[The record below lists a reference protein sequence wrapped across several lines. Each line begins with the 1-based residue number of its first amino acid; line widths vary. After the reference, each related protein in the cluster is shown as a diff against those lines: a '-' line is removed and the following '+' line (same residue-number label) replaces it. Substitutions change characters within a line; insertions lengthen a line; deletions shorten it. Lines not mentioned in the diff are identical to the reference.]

1 MVDLCKLARDIVFGP
16 NEPSGV
22 ETDGVKDG
30 DVTFRFWFV
39 NGPARSFTARV
50 PKSAVDEAR
59 CLPKP
64 SARARLV
71 PYLAEVM
78 VSVANERAARA
89 QRAEREAAAKKAA
102 ELAPLGS
109 SRNPLRYVVDPS
121 MPVGSFA
128 LVNDKGDAVF
138 AQWPSASVE
147 RVGPGAFE
155 VTVPAAGSLR
165 RGRLCP
171 SCVSGVKP
179 SVWLDSDDGRPCGKC
194 GRKPTSGPATPKA
207 RDWRVPPPYD
217 SCEVRHVKHA
227 GAYACRYHNDD
238 VPDQWR
244 GFEGRGDTGPDAYA
258 DYCARIKRMHPDWR
272 HGGTPRGVAPCEHLG
287 DLMPGSRGAAYPI
300 CGRCGAVSSGPP
312 NGFAPSR
319 VGAHSAAYAAEVRAC
334 KACPKRMCSRH
345 HPRDRADALAAHPEP
360 QGADPYALYQVEVL
374 AEALAPFGHD
384 PTGAAVDEALS
395 FAEQVRTTEAALHAE
410 KGARLDALGKAIEV
424 VKEGSK
430 GR

>member
-1 MVDLCKLARDIVFGP
+1 MADPFKLARDIVFGP

-50 PKSAVDEAR
+50 PKSVEKEVRD
-59 CLPKP
+59 LPDP
-64 SARARLV
+64 SARARLA

-78 VSVANERAARA
+78 VSVANEKAARA
-89 QRAEREAAAKKAA
+89 QRAEREAAAKKTHV
-102 ELAPLGS
+102 LTPVVVPGVLGGE
-109 SRNPLRYVVDPS
+109 LRYVVDPS

-138 AQWPSASVE
+138 AQWPNASVE

-155 VTVPAAGSLR
+155 VTVPVAGSLR
-165 RGRLCP
+165 RGRFCP
-171 SCVSGVKP
+171 SCVSGVEP
-179 SVWLDSDDGRPCGKC
+179 SAWLDSDDGRPCGKC
-194 GRKPTSGPATPKA
+194 GRALTSGPPATSDA
-207 RDWRVPPPYD
+207 CDCDNGWRRLGRERAACACPLG
-217 SCEVRHVKHA
+217 RAHVVLKTLERLGV
-227 GAYACRYHNDD
+227 GA
-238 VPDQWR
+238 PLL
-244 GFEGRGDTGPDAYA
+244 G
-258 DYCARIKRMHPDWR
+258 CARIKRMHPEWR

-300 CGRCGAVSSGPP
+300 CGRCGAVSDGPP
-312 NGFAPSR
+312 NGFTPAR
-319 VGAHSAAYAAEVRAC
+319 VGAPSAAYAAEVRAC

-410 KGARLDALGKAIEV
+410 KGAHLDALGKAIEV